1 MFRSKLKVTKK
12 SPRGAPSKAKK
23 KKDIS
28 SYFVAPIP
36 RQPSH
41 PNFSQGSQS
50 FQQFCSVSQSNTQQL
65 HVSASMNNSAGD
77 FVFRGNGNAKTNKR
91 INFNDS
97 QGGTRLFSSGSQAGG
112 GNENA
117 MPSLSQGTDNN
128 FSQPSNIRNKLVFS
142 QTTSQ
147 YNASQLAFM
156 SQSQTQLS
164 QDDGGYALS
173 TPLDQPAQ
181 AINTLRS
188 PSPLPKK
195 KSRHSV
201 LSPHG
206 LDDLRREADNLVS
219 RAKHANAGSQLENDE
234 FTMNGLVVR
243 ENRGQISSTPGAS
256 QDDLSL
262 SMSELN
268 SGVNLFRNTSKSKF
282 RAGHLNS
289 CEKENYRNRSS
300 DAPKAPSRRRRRS
313 LAPVR

>member
-77 FVFRGNGNAKTNKR
+77 FVFRGNGDAKTNKR

-164 QDDGGYALS
+164 RMTVA
-173 TPLDQPAQ
+173 TPSYTLDQPAGHKHTK
-181 AINTLRS
+181 IS
-188 PSPLPKK
+188 SPLPKK
-195 KSRHSV
+195 
-201 LSPHG
+201 
-206 LDDLRREADNLVS
+206 E
-219 RAKHANAGSQLENDE
+219 
-234 FTMNGLVVR
+234 
-243 ENRGQISSTPGAS
+243 
-256 QDDLSL
+256 
-262 SMSELN
+262 
-268 SGVNLFRNTSKSKF
+268 
-282 RAGHLNS
+282 
-289 CEKENYRNRSS
+289 
-300 DAPKAPSRRRRRS
+300 
-313 LAPVR
+313 